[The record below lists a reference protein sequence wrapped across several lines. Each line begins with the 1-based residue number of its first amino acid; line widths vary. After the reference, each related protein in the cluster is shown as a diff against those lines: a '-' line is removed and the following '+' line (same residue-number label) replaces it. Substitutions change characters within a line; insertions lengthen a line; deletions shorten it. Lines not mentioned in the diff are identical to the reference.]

1 MEDLIAYV
9 TCQCGEHTPPRLPP
23 LHESGEER
31 ASLSSVSASLCNIRS
46 LFFTPGSF
54 LSLFW
59 TVFVDM
65 WFGRP
70 LSSTRWWSDIA
81 LLLAA
86 QPLAVLSLFPNGRV
100 PLTASNECL
109 IVASILQHYC
119 VWAHCFLCL
128 LYTTALC
135 NADVT
140 KCCKARCQSVCINK
154 ATRRYIPECCYLRLC
169 CCLWRCWP
177 FYI

>member
-119 VWAHCFLCL
+119 VWAHCFLFCSIL
-128 LYTTALC
+128 QHYVMQTLRRSAVRRGGKHYLSC
-135 NADVT
+135 N
-140 KCCKARCQSVCINK
+140 CCQFCQFV
-154 ATRRYIPECCYLRLC
+154 
-169 CCLWRCWP
+169 
-177 FYI
+177 